1 MKIKFTEHKK
11 LYKEVFGTEMGKQVL
26 HDLCKRYHALSSH
39 GPKTTNEMM
48 RFREGERNVILYIL
62 HQCNYDIE
70 KYINEQKHYQMEI
83 EHG

>member
-1 MKIKFTEHKK
+1 MKISFTEYKK
-11 LYKEVFGTEMGKQVL
+11 LYKEVFGTEIGKKVL

-39 GPKTTNEMM
+39 TPRMSDAEM

-70 KYINEQKHYQMEI
+70 RYINEREHYKMEI
-83 EHG
+83 EHD